1 MIAGV
6 NDTQPSVPNGIDGP
20 AVTAWFQEHVPG
32 VVPPLRFTQ
41 VAGGHSN
48 ITCRV
53 DDAAGGSW
61 VIRRPPLGHVLATAH
76 DMGREWRA
84 IHALQGTGVPVP
96 PSIAFE
102 PASEV
107 TGAPFYVMGYVPGN
121 VLHNAELTERAVAE
135 ERRREVA
142 WSLIDS
148 LAALH
153 AVDVDAVGLG
163 EHGPRDG
170 YIERQLKRWYRQY
183 QQSAYR
189 EVPDV
194 DRAYEILSA
203 SVPAQVGPATVV
215 HGDYR
220 LGNCITGFDHRIAAI
235 LDWEIST
242 LGDPL
247 ADVGYLLSTWIRP
260 SDSSAGQGHS
270 ATTPSLLAGFP
281 ERHELAARYAEASG
295 RDVSRIA
302 WYQAFNHWKG
312 AAIVQGVVA
321 RYRGGA
327 LGDTSHLDLDA
338 FDRSVEIQSR
348 AALVALGAA

>member
-1 MIAGV
+1 MNGHP
-6 NDTQPSVPNGIDGP
+6 DVPQGIDGP
-20 AVTAWFQEHVPG
+20 AVTTWFEAHVPG
-32 VVPPLRFTQ
+32 VVAPLRFTQ
-41 VAGGHSN
+41 IAGGHSN

-96 PSIAFE
+96 PAIAFE
-102 PASEV
+102 PSADV
-107 TGAPFYVMGYVPGN
+107 NGAPFYVMGYVAGH
-121 VLHNAELTERAVAE
+121 VLHSSEIAEQAVPEASRADVA
-135 ERRREVA
+135 R
-142 WSLIDS
+142 SLIDS

-170 YIERQLKRWYRQY
+170 YVERQLRRWYRQY

-194 DRAYEILSA
+194 DTAHARLSA
-203 SVPAQVGPATVV
+203 SIPEQLATTVV

-220 LGNCITGFDHRIAAI
+220 LGNCITGFDFRIAAI

-242 LGDPL
+242 LGDPM
-247 ADVGYLLSTWIRP
+247 ADLGYVLTTWTRP
-260 SDSSAGQGHS
+260 GDPGAAEGHTAS
-270 ATTPSLLAGFP
+270 PSLLPGFP
-281 ERHELAARYAEASG
+281 DRPALVARYAERSG
-295 RDVSRIA
+295 RDVSQVG

-312 AAIVQGVVA
+312 AAIIQGVVA

-338 FDRSVEIQSR
+338 FDRSVEMQSA
-348 AALVALGAA
+348 AALRVLDGA